1 MRAHTVIVSVCSNY
15 RQGQNV
21 GMRHVRLS
29 DTDLDV
35 SVIALGCG
43 SFGGIGSVP
52 ELFGRGEDETQAF
65 ALLDTAR
72 EQGITLLDTAN
83 AYGGGRSE
91 EWNGRWMAE
100 RKARDEVVLTTKVR
114 KWVGPG
120 PEDEGLS
127 ARHIRQQVEA
137 SLRRLRT
144 DRIDLYL
151 THAPDSSVPI
161 EETLKA
167 MDEAVQAGKVRHCG
181 LSNYSAAELD
191 EAARAAQTL
200 GVAAPRNLQS
210 GFSLLDRSAATD
222 GRFAACQA
230 HRVAFTAFS
239 PLAGGWLSGKYK
251 PSTPY
256 PENSRM
262 QLRPEDYTDWV
273 NETTFKR
280 IAALE
285 DAAAQR
291 GVSLPVLAFA
301 WALGE
306 PAVSAIIVGPRR
318 PDQLAPAIAALD
330 LELTHEEREE
340 LSRTAGSAP

>member
-1 MRAHTVIVSVCSNY
+1 MS
-15 RQGQNV
+15 
-21 GMRHVRLS
+21 GMRYVRLGG
-29 DTDLDV
+29 TDLDV
-35 SVIALGCG
+35 SVVALGCG

-52 ELFGRGEDETQAF
+52 ELFGRGENEAQAF
-65 ALLDTAR
+65 ALLDAAR

-83 AYGGGRSE
+83 SYGGGRSE
-91 EWNGRWMAE
+91 EWLGRWMVE
-100 RKARDEVVLTTKVR
+100 RRARDEVVLTTKVR
-114 KWVGPG
+114 NRVGPG

-151 THAPDSSVPI
+151 THRPDSSVPI

-191 EAARAAQTL
+191 EAVQAAQTL
-200 GVAAPRNLQS
+200 GVAGPRNLQS
-210 GFSLLDRSAATD
+210 GFSLLDRSAATE
-222 GRFAACQA
+222 GVFAACQA
-230 HRVAFTAFS
+230 HGIAFTAFS

-251 PSTPY
+251 AGAPY
-256 PENSRM
+256 PEGSRM
-262 QLRPEDYTDWV
+262 RTRPEDYAGWV
-273 NETTFKR
+273 NDATFKR

-291 GVSLPVLAFA
+291 GVSLPVLALA

-318 PDQLAPAIAALD
+318 PEHLTSAIDALD
-330 LELTHEEREE
+330 IHLTPEERET
-340 LSRTAGSAP
+340 LALPQPAFGI

>member
-1 MRAHTVIVSVCSNY
+1 MRY
-15 RQGQNV
+15 
-21 GMRHVRLS
+21 VRLGG
-29 DTDLDV
+29 TDLDV
-35 SVIALGCG
+35 SVVALGCG

-52 ELFGRGEDETQAF
+52 ELFGRGEDEAQAF
-65 ALLDTAR
+65 ALLDAAR

-83 AYGGGRSE
+83 SYGGGRSE
-91 EWNGRWMAE
+91 EWLGRWMAE

-114 KWVGPG
+114 NRVGPG

-151 THAPDSSVPI
+151 THRPDSSVPI

-191 EAARAAQTL
+191 EAAQAAQTL
-200 GVAAPRNLQS
+200 GVAGPRNLQS
-210 GFSLLDRSAATD
+210 GFSLLDRSAATE
-222 GRFAACQA
+222 GVFAACQA
-230 HRVAFTAFS
+230 HGVAFTAYS
-239 PLAGGWLSGKYK
+239 PLGGGWLSGKYK
-251 PSTPY
+251 ADAPY
-256 PENSRM
+256 PEGSRM
-262 QLRPEDYTDWV
+262 RLRPEDYTSWV
-273 NETTFKR
+273 NDATFKR
-280 IAALE
+280 IAAFE

-318 PDQLAPAIAALD
+318 PDQLAPALAALD
-330 LELTHEEREE
+330 LHLTAEDRAA
-340 LSRTAGSAP
+340 L

>member
-1 MRAHTVIVSVCSNY
+1 MRY
-15 RQGQNV
+15 
-21 GMRHVRLS
+21 VRLGG
-29 DTDLDV
+29 TDLDV
-35 SVIALGCG
+35 SVVALGCG

-52 ELFGRGEDETQAF
+52 ELFGRGEDEAQAF
-65 ALLDTAR
+65 ALLDAAR

-83 AYGGGRSE
+83 SYGGGRSE
-91 EWNGRWMAE
+91 EWLGRWMAE

-114 KWVGPG
+114 NRVGPG

-151 THAPDSSVPI
+151 THRPDSSVPI

-181 LSNYSAAELD
+181 LSNYSAGELD
-191 EAARAAQTL
+191 EAARTAQTL
-200 GVAAPRNLQS
+200 GVAGPRNLQS
-210 GFSLLDRSAATD
+210 GFSLLDRSAETN
-222 GRFAACQA
+222 GVFAACKA
-230 HRVAFTAFS
+230 HGVAFTAFS

-262 QLRPEDYTDWV
+262 QTRPEDYTDFV
-273 NETTFKR
+273 NEATFKR

-285 DAAAQR
+285 EAAAQR
-291 GVSLPVLAFA
+291 GVSLPVLALA
-301 WALGE
+301 WAVGE

-318 PDQLAPAIAALD
+318 PDQLTPALDALD
-330 LELTHEEREE
+330 LHLTPEERAD
-340 LSRTAGSAP
+340 LAR

>member
-1 MRAHTVIVSVCSNY
+1 MRY
-15 RQGQNV
+15 
-21 GMRHVRLS
+21 VRLGG
-29 DTDLDV
+29 TDLDV
-35 SVIALGCG
+35 SVVALGCG

-52 ELFGRGEDETQAF
+52 ELFGRGEDEAQAF
-65 ALLDTAR
+65 ALLDAAR

-83 AYGGGRSE
+83 SYGGGRSE
-91 EWNGRWMAE
+91 EWLGRWMAE

-114 KWVGPG
+114 NRVGPG

-151 THAPDSSVPI
+151 THRPDSSVPI

-200 GVAAPRNLQS
+200 GVAGPRNLQS
-210 GFSLLDRSAATD
+210 GFSLLDRSAATE
-222 GRFAACQA
+222 GVFAACQA
-230 HRVAFTAFS
+230 HGVAFTAYS

-251 PSTPY
+251 ADGPY
-256 PENSRM
+256 PEGSRM
-262 QLRPEDYTDWV
+262 RLRPEDYAGWV
-273 NETTFKR
+273 NDATFKR

-291 GVSLPVLAFA
+291 GVSLPVLALA

-318 PDQLAPAIAALD
+318 PEQLAPALAALD
-330 LELTHEEREE
+330 LHLTAKERES
-340 LSRTAGSAP
+340 LA